1 MNEQALMQ
9 ILLEQLKIT
18 ELLLEDHIHLA
29 QRVENF
35 SIDSKLVNMPSTI
48 RLLRQRVE
56 AIVNP

>member
-9 ILLEQLKIT
+9 ILLEHLKIT
-18 ELLLEDHIHLA
+18 ELILDDHIHLS

-35 SIDSKLVNMPSTI
+35 SIDSRLVNMPATI
-48 RLLRQRVE
+48 RLLRQRAE